1 MRKSDKKLDNQIIK
15 ALTEVCH
22 SALEDIA
29 GFQWLTHTVNFDKFP
44 QSLKITCVFDTNQ
57 ALAQYAKS
65 EANQYLLTLITDK
78 LASIGLKLN
87 NIKNQVELDSEE
99 NCRLY
104 HAGNWSKR
112 LS

>member
-22 SALEDIA
+22 HALEDID
-29 GFQWLTHTVNFDKFP
+29 GFQWLTHTVNFDNFP
-44 QSLKITCVFDTNQ
+44 QSLKVVCVFDSNSSLTD
-57 ALAQYAKS
+57 YEKS
-65 EANQYLLTLITDK
+65 ETNHYLTTLIASK
-78 LASIGLKLN
+78 LTSIGLALN
-87 NIKNQVELDSEE
+87 NINNQVELDSEE

-104 HAGNWSKR
+104 HAGNWHKR

>member
-22 SALEDIA
+22 HALEDID
-29 GFQWLTHTVNFDKFP
+29 GFQWLTHTVNFDNFP
-44 QSLKITCVFDTNQ
+44 QSLKVVCVCDSNSSLTD
-57 ALAQYAKS
+57 YEKS
-65 EANQYLLTLITDK
+65 EANHYLTTLIASK
-78 LASIGLKLN
+78 LTSIGLALN
-87 NIKNQVELDSEE
+87 NINNQVELDSEE

-104 HAGNWSKR
+104 HAGNWHKR